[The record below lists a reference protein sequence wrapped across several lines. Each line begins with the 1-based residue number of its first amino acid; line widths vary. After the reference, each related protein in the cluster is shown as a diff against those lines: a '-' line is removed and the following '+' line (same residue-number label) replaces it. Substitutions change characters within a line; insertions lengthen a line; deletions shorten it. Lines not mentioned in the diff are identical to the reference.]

1 MKTIYLMRHAK
12 SSWKDVT
19 RADIDRPLNKR
30 GERDA
35 PFMGKLM
42 HQYGFFPQEIISS
55 PAERVLSTA
64 NLFCNEIEFP
74 YKKLK
79 IYDSLYAASSSEIL
93 AIIQSLSENIESVL
107 LIGHNPGLT
116 DLVNHLSESQ
126 VENVPT
132 CGIVELF
139 SDKKSWTEIELGSC
153 RMGFFEYP
161 KKYVE
166 S

>member
-1 MKTIYLMRHAK
+1 MRHAK

-19 RADIDRPLNKR
+19 RADIKRPLNKR

-42 HQYGFFPQEIISS
+42 HQNGFFPQEIISS
-55 PAERVLSTA
+55 PAERALSTA
-64 NLFCNEIEFP
+64 NLFCNEIKFP

-79 IYDSLYAASSSEIL
+79 INNSLYAASSSEIL
-93 AIIQSLSENIESVL
+93 AVIKSQSENIENVL

-116 DLVNHLSESQ
+116 DLVNYLSNSQ

-139 SDKKSWTEIELGSC
+139 SKKKSWQEIDVGSC
-153 RMGFFEYP
+153 KLGFLEYP
-161 KKYVE
+161 KKHLK